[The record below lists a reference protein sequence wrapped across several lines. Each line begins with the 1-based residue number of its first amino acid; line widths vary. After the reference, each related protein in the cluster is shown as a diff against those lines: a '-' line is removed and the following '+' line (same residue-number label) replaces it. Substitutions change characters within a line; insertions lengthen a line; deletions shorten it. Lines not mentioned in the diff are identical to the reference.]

1 MKQWMVGLL
10 MLGLAGGM
18 ARGEGAGGEA
28 EARISLSTKDGSSL
42 VGTPLARGV
51 RVETSFGRSAIPYRL
66 MTRARLD
73 VTEGGMVIEF
83 RNQDRLT
90 GTCLE
95 KWIGVNTAFGVQKV
109 SLDFIREIRVL
120 SPVRADGL
128 LAYYPFD
135 GDADGQVRDA
145 SGNGRNGRALG
156 AVFVPDGKRGGA
168 FRVGRRTGYLEVPHD
183 AAWNFGDKPFTI
195 ALWVKLES
203 LPPGDQMIMAHDTGG
218 GARNKWLLWFDQGR
232 LCFHVN
238 TDEGISHSIGRSSW
252 RPRLGYW
259 HHVALTRNGDEFR
272 LFADGRCI
280 AEDRHE
286 PPLPSTDAPL
296 TIGQGE
302 GMFVEG
308 VLDEVR
314 LYGCALSEEE
324 IRGMVQASPE
334 GEPGEP

>member
-1 MKQWMVGLL
+1 MKRWMVGLV

-18 ARGEGAGGEA
+18 ARGEGAKGEA
-28 EARISLSTKDGSSL
+28 EARILLSTKDGSSL
-42 VGTPLARGV
+42 VGTPLAGGV
-51 RVETSFGRSAIPYRL
+51 RIETSFGRSAIPYRV

-73 VTEGGMVIEF
+73 APKGGMVVEF

-95 KWIGVNTAFGVQKV
+95 KWIGVSTAFGVQKV
-109 SLDFIREIRVL
+109 PLDFIREIRVL
-120 SPVRADGL
+120 SPARADGL

-145 SGNGRNGRALG
+145 SGNGRHGRAVG

-203 LPPGDQMIMAHDTGG
+203 LPYGEQTLIGHNEGG
-218 GARNKWLLWFDQGR
+218 GSRNKWGFQFNRGQLN
-232 LCFHVN
+232 FHVN
-238 TDEGISHSIGRSSW
+238 SPQGPA
-252 RPRLGYW
+252 PRIAAVPWQGAVGQW
-259 HHVALTRNGDEFR
+259 HHVAVTREGDVYR
-272 LFADGRCI
+272 IYLDGECV
-280 AEDRHE
+280 AEDRHGGAV
-286 PPLPSTDAPL
+286 PGANAPL

-302 GMFVEG
+302 DLYVEA

-314 LYGCALSEEE
+314 IAERALPPEE
-324 IRGMVQASPE
+324 IQRLVCLE
-334 GEPGEP
+334 E

>member
-1 MKQWMVGLL
+1 MKRWIVGLL
-10 MLGLAGGM
+10 MLGLAGGV
-18 ARGEGAGGEA
+18 ANGENPKGEA
-28 EARISLSTKDGSSL
+28 EARIALSTQDGSSL

-109 SLDFIREIRVL
+109 PLDFIREIRVL

-135 GDADGQVRDA
+135 GDADGKVRDA

-203 LPPGDQMIMAHDTGG
+203 LSYGEQTLIGHNEGG
-218 GARNKWLLWFDQGR
+218 GSRNKWGFQFVRGQLN
-232 LCFHVN
+232 FHVN
-238 TDEGISHSIGRSSW
+238 SPQGPA
-252 RPRLGYW
+252 PRIAAVPWQGAAGQW
-259 HHVALTRNGDEFR
+259 HHVAVTREGEVYR
-272 LFADGRCI
+272 IYLDGECA
-280 AEDRHE
+280 AEDRHGWPVPE
-286 PPLPSTDAPL
+286 AKFPL
-296 TIGQGE
+296 TSGQGE
-302 GMFVEG
+302 DLYVEA
-308 VLDEVR
+308 VLDEVLIAGR
-314 LYGCALSEEE
+314 ALAPEE
-324 IRGMVQASPE
+324 IHRLVCPE
-334 GEPGEP
+334 E